1 MSQYWQKTQA
11 LFSKIIAEPPL
22 TEKYLKRSPPKFIFL
37 LIKNTMEKTGFP
49 KGLFTPEEETI
60 EYFSADIENKK
71 SIITKAI
78 DITKLVTKTNFT
90 IDIKDV
96 MKGLEVEKTNIFLQY
111 FYLAATINIDTKPI
125 INKYLTDMKIK
136 KESKENDKNLPIEN
150 IPLQKKE
157 IEKEKEKLNSEKNPK
172 KKMNEKKNG
181 NIANKIILNEK
192 NKAKGYIFWI
202 DQNVYNS
209 ENRSYL
215 KSLKENPLYAKLLL
229 SFHFFCFDNLEDVF
243 ELLLK
248 YINFKIVFIIISG
261 RLYPDYYKELIRHIK
276 FIKCLPICVIFTSDK
291 LKKILIKRKKQYYL
305 TDDIFDSINNSF
317 YNLGGVSSNFDY
329 CINFIINFYNSF
341 NYLQN
346 RISMD
351 EKKKFL

>member
-1 MSQYWQKTQA
+1 
-11 LFSKIIAEPPL
+11 
-22 TEKYLKRSPPKFIFL
+22 
-37 LIKNTMEKTGFP
+37 
-49 KGLFTPEEETI
+49 
-60 EYFSADIENKK
+60 
-71 SIITKAI
+71 
-78 DITKLVTKTNFT
+78 
-90 IDIKDV
+90 
-96 MKGLEVEKTNIFLQY
+96 
-111 FYLAATINIDTKPI
+111 
-125 INKYLTDMKIK
+125 
-136 KESKENDKNLPIEN
+136 
-150 IPLQKKE
+150 
-157 IEKEKEKLNSEKNPK
+157 
-172 KKMNEKKNG
+172 
-181 NIANKIILNEK
+181 
-192 NKAKGYIFWI
+192 
-202 DQNVYNS
+202 
-209 ENRSYL
+209 
-215 KSLKENPLYAKLLL
+215 
-229 SFHFFCFDNLEDVF
+229 LEDVF
-243 ELLLK
+243 ELLLN